1 MAPLTAATGA
11 LADGLTTVSDG
22 IASFSEQDPSGLSTV
37 LAETVG
43 QPQEGYTNDQEGLV
57 GVVSNLSQGLA
68 EGAEETPLDPV
79 VDPLAQTLG
88 YSEEDGTDGVASGL
102 SSVGDTLAADESQ
115 LSPLTS
121 EILAPIVGTDE
132 ESGGSTG
139 LSGTLDETGEGLTDL
154 TNEDSAL
161 APLDPATSAV
171 SDMVV
176 SALSSGISDG
186 GDAII
191 DNSEMAGPGEEL
203 ITTVGTLLGGESTP
217 DTEEPPP
224 EEGGTTGTP
233 LDVVLDPLTGAL
245 DGGGET
251 PETPLS
257 PLTDALMDN
266 SDPAVFA
273 ENVAGVI
280 DDVGANTPLEAVTD
294 PISDALSG
302 GGDDTGGGDTGGT
315 TGTPLDVVLD
325 PLAEA
330 VAGGGDDTGGTTGT
344 PLDAVLD
351 PLAEA
356 AMGGGD
362 TAPVDDLLGMAD
374 GTPISTVTDPLQ
386 DAISPLTGGLG

>member
-1 MAPLTAATGA
+1 LNDGLEQTPLAPITAVTGA
-11 LADGLTTVSDG
+11 VADGLATVSDG
-22 IASFSEQDPSGLSTV
+22 IASMSEQDPTGVSTV
-37 LAETVG
+37 LAETIG

-68 EGAEETPLDPV
+68 EGAEETPLDPL

-88 YSEEDGTDGVASGL
+88 YSEADGTDGVASGL

-121 EILAPIVGTDE
+121 DILSPIVGTDE
-132 ESGGSTG
+132 GSGGATG
-139 LSGTLDETGEGLTDL
+139 LSGTLNEIGEGLTDL

-161 APLDPATSAV
+161 APLDPATTAV

-186 GDAII
+186 GDAIVE
-191 DNSEMAGPGEEL
+191 NAEMAGPGAEL

-217 DTEEPPP
+217 PDTEEPPP
-224 EEGGTTGTP
+224 ADGGTTGTP
-233 LDVVLDPLTGAL
+233 LDAVLDPVSGAL
-245 DGGGET
+245 DGGEA

-273 ENVAGVI
+273 ENLAGVI
-280 DDVGANTPLEAVTD
+280 DDVGANTPLVAVTD
-294 PISDALSG
+294 PISDAL
-302 GGDDTGGGDTGGT
+302 TGGESTGG
-315 TGTPLDVVLD
+315 
-325 PLAEA
+325 EES
-330 VAGGGDDTGGTTGT
+330 TGGTTGT
-344 PLDAVLD
+344 PLDAVID

-362 TAPVDDLLGMAD
+362 TSPIDDLLGAAD

-386 DAISPLTGGLG
+386 EAISPLTGGLG